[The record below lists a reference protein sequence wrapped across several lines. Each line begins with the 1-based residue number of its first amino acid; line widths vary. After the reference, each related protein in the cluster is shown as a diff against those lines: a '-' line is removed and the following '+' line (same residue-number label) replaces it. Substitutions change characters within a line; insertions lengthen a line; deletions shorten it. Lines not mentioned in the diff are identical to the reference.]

1 MWKGFLEIKESIK
14 ILRQCFNNIPDGD
27 VHEGLPKKIRPKKEV
42 NNKVFDSL
50 SKLKKRDIIERYKQE
65 EQESLE
71 RVEWSENPYYEN

>member
-1 MWKGFLEIKESIK
+1 MEIWRNIGK
-14 ILRQCFNNIPDGD
+14 IVTLSFQIIYEEVKWHIHSFKR
-27 VHEGLPKKIRPKKEV
+27 IRPKKEV

-71 RVEWSENPYYEN
+71 RVEWSENPYYES